1 MKVRLI
7 AITSYLGGDGR
18 EASTDLSVQGTLGGE
33 ALIEHAGRICYRSR
47 GKGTPE
53 STARFIQKRVAEGH
67 ESIIEHASASF
78 EISGISRSCSH
89 QLVRHRIAS
98 YSQESQRYVDMS
110 DPEWVIPEDVTADPQ
125 ALATWNTSL
134 EQIQEAYR
142 RLRQAGVKKEDAR
155 FLLPNAAATRL
166 IMTANYR
173 ELLHLFRIRISPH
186 AQWEICQVSIRMLE
200 AVYRYAPSVF
210 GAVRQQLREAY
221 PAFFARVDAEREAV
235 DE

>member
-7 AITSYLGGDGR
+7 AITSYLGGEER
-18 EASTDLSVQGTLGGE
+18 TASNESPVQGTLGGE
-33 ALIEHAGRICYRSR
+33 ALIEHAGRICYRSQA
-47 GKGTPE
+47 KGTPE

-67 ESIIEHASASF
+67 ESIIEHANASF

-110 DPEWVIPEDVTADPQ
+110 DPEWVIPEDVAADPE
-125 ALATWNTSL
+125 ALVTWNTSL

-142 RLRQAGVKKEDAR
+142 RLRQTGIKKEDAR

-186 AQWEICQVSIRMLE
+186 AQWEICQVAIRMLE
-200 AVYRYAPSVF
+200 EICLYAPSVF
-210 GAVRQQLREAY
+210 GAIRQQLRQDY
-221 PAFFARVDAEREAV
+221 PAFFEGLDAERETT